1 MFDELLEIVKEFFKK
16 LFSSRLFALSVIF
29 TVMFAGLLGK
39 LFQMQI
45 LDGSEYQETYM
56 QRTEKNVTTPG
67 SRGNIYDRN
76 GNRLAYNEL
85 AYSVTIQDLGDYP
98 RPSSRNQMLYR
109 LVRILDRRGETVEGK
124 FEIALDQNGEMFFT
138 SSSDSARTRFFLN
151 FYGLSS
157 TASLN
162 DRNKPSLEV
171 VMKVHQTYNYVNLEW
186 LLYGRGEMLASA
198 EESSL
203 ASSNSDYQPSL
214 FDENPVNPSKE
225 TITLENRKEMAL
237 RSTGNTPK
245 EIVKQEIRYIEKPA
259 RKITEIRIFFDDN
272 TYETFRPEK

>member
-1 MFDELLEIVKEFFKK
+1 MEREKVPP
-16 LFSSRLFALSVIF
+16 RVFAETIGVQQSTLSHI
-29 TVMFAGLLGK
+29 
-39 LFQMQI
+39 
-45 LDGSEYQETYM
+45 
-56 QRTEKNVTTPG
+56 
-67 SRGNIYDRN
+67 
-76 GNRLAYNEL
+76 
-85 AYSVTIQDLGDYP
+85 
-98 RPSSRNQMLYR
+98 
-109 LVRILDRRGETVEGK
+109 
-124 FEIALDQNGEMFFT
+124 
-138 SSSDSARTRFFLN
+138 
-151 FYGLSS
+151 
-157 TASLN
+157 LN

-203 ASSNSDYQPSL
+203 ASSNGDYQPSL

-259 RKITEIRIFFDDN
+259 AEKFGSRLCKNLSIHDAEIPCAFAGFRKVHQQVWQ
-272 TYETFRPEK
+272 YWQGSA

>member
-1 MFDELLEIVKEFFKK
+1 MEIKDRIRMIMEREKVPP
-16 LFSSRLFALSVIF
+16 RVFAETIGVQQSTLSHI
-29 TVMFAGLLGK
+29 
-39 LFQMQI
+39 
-45 LDGSEYQETYM
+45 
-56 QRTEKNVTTPG
+56 
-67 SRGNIYDRN
+67 
-76 GNRLAYNEL
+76 
-85 AYSVTIQDLGDYP
+85 
-98 RPSSRNQMLYR
+98 
-109 LVRILDRRGETVEGK
+109 
-124 FEIALDQNGEMFFT
+124 
-138 SSSDSARTRFFLN
+138 
-151 FYGLSS
+151 
-157 TASLN
+157 LN

-171 VMKVHQTYNYVNLEW
+171 VMNVNLEW

-203 ASSNSDYQPSL
+203 ASSNGDYQPSL